1 MKHGFNMQCSKQLRK
16 AIAFGTLEPISAG
29 IRFNLPNGWGRA
41 DRLLHLSR
49 ILKTWDFLNKAVG
62 VLPNISVATIGLS
75 NEGGHAAFRRGKD
88 QFGTTSMIVRELTG
102 DEPQTI
108 VVVSG
113 DEIIAKNDARAPN
126 LIKID
131 VEGHEL
137 EVLKGMTATLKRP
150 ELRELFVEVH
160 FAVLEE
166 QGRRHVPSAIE
177 EFIDVQ
183 WIQIDMG

>member
-1 MKHGFNMQCSKQLRK
+1 MS
-16 AIAFGTLEPISAG
+16 S
-29 IRFNLPNGWGRA
+29 
-41 DRLLHLSR
+41 
-49 ILKTWDFLNKAVG
+49 
-62 VLPNISVATIGLS
+62 
-75 NEGGHAAFRRGKD
+75 
-88 QFGTTSMIVRELTG
+88 
-102 DEPQTI
+102 QTI
-108 VVVSG
+108 AVVSG

-137 EVLKGMTATLKRP
+137 EVLEGMTATLKRP

-177 EFIDVQ
+177 GLLMSSGFKLTWVDPSHLHATR
-183 WIQIDMG
+183 